1 MVYRVRVQYFSLHS
15 EVAEIPVGY
24 AHVYLYTSANG
35 TWYRKLYSVSHP
47 YKGRLYKIINI

>member
-15 EVAEIPVGY
+15 EANEIPVGN

-35 TWYRKLYSVSHP
+35 TWYRK
-47 YKGRLYKIINI
+47 